1 MWEKFRAIFTI
12 PELRQKIFF
21 TLILLAVFR
30 VGYQIPLP
38 VVDQAA
44 VRKLE
49 KQGGLFSMLET
60 VSQLSAA
67 DLRRITIFGLGI
79 MPYISASIILQ
90 LLGSVYKPLE
100 DLRKE
105 GETGRKKINE
115 YTRYLTVLMCIVQGA
130 IYLRSM
136 DGGSASSGSS
146 TLAANFQDASGGLHW
161 MWFMTTLCMMT

>member
-1 MWEKFRAIFTI
+1 MWEKFRAIFAI

-30 VGYQIPLP
+30 IGYQIPLP
-38 VVDQAA
+38 VIDQA
-44 VRKLE
+44 KLNASLD
-49 KQGGLFSMLET
+49 QSGGLFGNLITS
-60 VSQLSAA
+60 VSIYSAA

-115 YTRYLTVLMCIVQGA
+115 YTRYLTVIMCVVQGM

-136 DGGSASSGSS
+136 TVSGGGSAS
-146 TLAANFQDASGGLHW
+146 T
-161 MWFMTTLCMMT
+161 

>member
-30 VGYQIPLP
+30 IGYQIPVP
-38 VVDQAA
+38 IVDQAA
-44 VRKLE
+44 QQRNLE
-49 KQGGLFSMLET
+49 QQQGGTFYKFFHN
-60 VSQLSAA
+60 VSVFSAA

-115 YTRYLTVLMCIVQGA
+115 YTRYLTLLMCFIQGA
-130 IYLRSM
+130 GYLS
-136 DGGSASSGSS
+136 
-146 TLAANFQDASGGLHW
+146 
-161 MWFMTTLCMMT
+161 TTLGA